1 MSTKTTAVKKNKRT
15 DTEKK
20 KKGRETKAASVAGDV
35 SIKANDKLV
44 QRRRNWSSAE
54 APAAGDFFRP
64 ESTRRLGKKKKIHR
78 ETVVACFYSGFRRR
92 IIRIETSDG
101 SMTTQSNFFFSL
113 ATKSEEPERKTSRN
127 FANDAAAVKIGR
139 KMKVTTT
146 KSNCGYLVET
156 FFFLK
161 VR

>member
-1 MSTKTTAVKKNKRT
+1 
-15 DTEKK
+15 
-20 KKGRETKAASVAGDV
+20 
-35 SIKANDKLV
+35 
-44 QRRRNWSSAE
+44 
-54 APAAGDFFRP
+54 
-64 ESTRRLGKKKKIHR
+64 
-78 ETVVACFYSGFRRR
+78 
-92 IIRIETSDG
+92 
-101 SMTTQSNFFFSL
+101 MTTQSNFFFSL